1 MAMAD
6 NTTDGLNLQRDSRQ
20 LADSIAQLTGELKE
34 LKKRKKAFLAEM
46 NPAIK
51 ELEDMLEFEQEQ
63 WEKMRALEGGD

>member
-1 MAMAD
+1 MAD

-20 LADSIAQLTGELKE
+20 LADSIAQLAGELKE
-34 LKKRKKAFLAEM
+34 LKKRKKAFLAEV

-63 WEKMRALEGGD
+63 WEKMRALEGND